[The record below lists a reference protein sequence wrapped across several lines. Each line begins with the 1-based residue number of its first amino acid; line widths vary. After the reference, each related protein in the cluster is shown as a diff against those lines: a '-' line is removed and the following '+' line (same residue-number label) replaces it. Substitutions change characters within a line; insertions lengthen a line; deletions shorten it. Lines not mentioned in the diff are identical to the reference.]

1 MPRNF
6 SLLKGLTISRLSWA
20 WKKGFDGA
28 CRINH
33 ASSKEIKKQTLIQDE
48 INKTNTPVKY
58 IHSKLVL
65 RGLTTYHT

>member
-28 CRINH
+28 CLINH